1 MCATFS
7 FSRLVYIF
15 FSRLMGL
22 KKKGVRNGEVEK
34 KYDAYKIL
42 ADARSDK
49 AK

>member
-1 MCATFS
+1 MRDLFFLETC
-7 FSRLVYIF
+7 LYI